1 MLLINISM
9 KFIDK
14 SNDLI
19 LMFTIKEVKVVL
31 KTSKEQLI
39 KELQMRVEDKIL
51 ESTNYELLKKLIEKA
66 DTINEAI
73 AIYELGTTYK
83 RTGFHFDKR
92 LDKIMMTDIIRY
104 FIKNEQLSFV
114 TDKSRLT
121 HKLIIG
127 DNYPALLNLMIQYRG
142 AVDVIYIDPP
152 YGKDKMGEFAK
163 TNYNNAITRDNL
175 LSMLFPR
182 LLLAKSLL
190 AEDGFI
196 FCSIDDRNYAYV
208 KCLFDEIFTEKCF
221 INTFV
226 WKKNSSGKTEKDKFT
241 TNTEYILFYSKTDR
255 YTLND
260 TYKELAEST
269 KAMYNRD
276 DGDGR
281 GKYRLIPLQKPANP
295 GPETTYDYVDNLGRI
310 WPCPPKGW
318 RMTKEKLKL
327 LENDNRLHFDLVNKT
342 LNEKG
347 YWDERKNP
355 GKRIDTLWND
365 LPENST
371 ASKELEKIFNLKGIF
386 DNPKPTELIKR
397 CIDIG
402 PKNAVVLD
410 FFAGSG
416 TTGQATLELNRQ
428 DDGNRTFILVQN
440 NEITDTTPNGIA
452 YDVTVKR
459 LKRVMTGSCYDGTN
473 DFEWLKDNEPL
484 GDNLDVYENE
494 EISSFRAVEG
504 KTPFDLIDETLY
516 GQEKFKSIKE
526 KIEWVCENFEITQ
539 RKLVED

>member
-1 MLLINISM
+1 
-9 KFIDK
+9 
-14 SNDLI
+14 
-19 LMFTIKEVKVVL
+19 
-31 KTSKEQLI
+31 
-39 KELQMRVEDKIL
+39 
-51 ESTNYELLKKLIEKA
+51 
-66 DTINEAI
+66 
-73 AIYELGTTYK
+73 
-83 RTGFHFDKR
+83 
-92 LDKIMMTDIIRY
+92 
-104 FIKNEQLSFV
+104 
-114 TDKSRLT
+114 
-121 HKLIIG
+121 
-127 DNYPALLNLMIQYRG
+127 
-142 AVDVIYIDPP
+142 
-152 YGKDKMGEFAK
+152 
-163 TNYNNAITRDNL
+163 
-175 LSMLFPR
+175 
-182 LLLAKSLL
+182 
-190 AEDGFI
+190 
-196 FCSIDDRNYAYV
+196 
-208 KCLFDEIFTEKCF
+208 
-221 INTFV
+221 
-226 WKKNSSGKTEKDKFT
+226 
-241 TNTEYILFYSKTDR
+241 
-255 YTLND
+255 LND

-295 GPETTYDYVDNLGRI
+295 GPKTTYDYVDNLGRI

>member
-1 MLLINISM
+1 
-9 KFIDK
+9 
-14 SNDLI
+14 
-19 LMFTIKEVKVVL
+19 
-31 KTSKEQLI
+31 
-39 KELQMRVEDKIL
+39 
-51 ESTNYELLKKLIEKA
+51 
-66 DTINEAI
+66 
-73 AIYELGTTYK
+73 
-83 RTGFHFDKR
+83 
-92 LDKIMMTDIIRY
+92 
-104 FIKNEQLSFV
+104 
-114 TDKSRLT
+114 
-121 HKLIIG
+121 
-127 DNYPALLNLMIQYRG
+127 
-142 AVDVIYIDPP
+142 
-152 YGKDKMGEFAK
+152 
-163 TNYNNAITRDNL
+163 
-175 LSMLFPR
+175 
-182 LLLAKSLL
+182 
-190 AEDGFI
+190 
-196 FCSIDDRNYAYV
+196 
-208 KCLFDEIFTEKCF
+208 
-221 INTFV
+221 
-226 WKKNSSGKTEKDKFT
+226 
-241 TNTEYILFYSKTDR
+241 
-255 YTLND
+255 
-260 TYKELAEST
+260 
-269 KAMYNRD
+269 
-276 DGDGR
+276 
-281 GKYRLIPLQKPANP
+281 
-295 GPETTYDYVDNLGRI
+295 
-310 WPCPPKGW
+310 
-318 RMTKEKLKL
+318 MTKEKLKL